1 MEKLPYKYFL
11 GVDSTFPVPLN
22 RVCFFFFVLCWL
34 RTDDCLRLHWGTFL
48 HYSNIYSF
56 GRAVAQRLRVVD
68 TTEQYKLKNNRMRQ
82 FERHPAVRK

>member
-1 MEKLPYKYFL
+1 MI
-11 GVDSTFPVPLN
+11 V
-22 RVCFFFFVLCWL
+22 FVY
-34 RTDDCLRLHWGTFL
+34 HWGTFL